1 MPIIA
6 VAGAVGAAAFAAVD
20 IATVGIA
27 AFGALQALEVV
38 TAVGATV
45 GAIGAVTG
53 NKDLSLAGMALGLVG
68 GIGALATSAGAF
80 GAEAAGG
87 SSLFGPGPAASAAEG
102 TGSFAEGVAPA
113 TSGTIGGPIDAGTW
127 DVAGGAMSANDAA
140 SAGTIDFVTGSGLG
154 QPPPSDLTTL
164 ASTSENATDPAL
176 LSGTRISKLTDAP
189 TSLMNSTASTGLE
202 SAALNPTGPE
212 GTAQGQ
218 TELNQVM
225 AEGGLTG
232 GTPAIDGDASG
243 AGVFGKILKFAGDN
257 KLLTYGAVQAAG
269 SFLSGA
275 TSSLT
280 PAQVSALNA
289 QAAANQAAANLATQQ
304 TANLAMPR
312 AVATTAPVTGT
323 PAPIIPPRPAGLI
336 NSTPRLAP
344 ITGVPA

>member
-6 VAGAVGAAAFAAVD
+6 VAGAIGAAAFAAVD
-20 IATVGIA
+20 IAAVGLTAIT
-27 AFGALQALEVV
+27 ALEVV

-87 SSLFGPGPAASAAEG
+87 SSLFGPGPTASAAEG
-102 TGSFAEGVAPA
+102 AGSFAEGITPA
-113 TSGTIGGPIDAGTW
+113 TGGTIGGPIDAGTW
-127 DVAGGAMSANDAA
+127 DVAGGAMSASDAA
-140 SAGTIDFVTGSGLG
+140 SSGTIDFMTGSGLG
-154 QPPPSDLTTL
+154 KAPPGDVENYSTVAENATNPAEKLVEPPAGLMNGMPNTGDPAGTISPGMTAPSVEPSDLINPPGPQTTPPYGGDINPV
-164 ASTSENATDPAL
+164 TGEVNPYTGTDSP
-176 LSGTRISKLTDAP
+176 
-189 TSLMNSTASTGLE
+189 
-202 SAALNPTGPE
+202 
-212 GTAQGQ
+212 
-218 TELNQVM
+218 
-225 AEGGLTG
+225 
-232 GTPAIDGDASG
+232 
-243 AGVFGKILKFAGDN
+243 GVFGKILKFAGDN

-312 AVATTAPVTGT
+312 ATANVAPVTGT

-336 NSTPRLAP
+336 NSAPRLAP
-344 ITGVPA
+344 ITGTPA